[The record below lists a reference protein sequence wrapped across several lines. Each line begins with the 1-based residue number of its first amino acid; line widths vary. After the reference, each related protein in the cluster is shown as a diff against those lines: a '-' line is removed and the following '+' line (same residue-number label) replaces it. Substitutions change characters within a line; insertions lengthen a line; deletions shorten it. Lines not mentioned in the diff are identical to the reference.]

1 MRLRKRQDSPGPDL
15 RAERKARR
23 PQRTLTRPESCHYSC
38 LLHLSYEERN
48 SIMLNV
54 IHSLREGLAK
64 TRKNISDRIGS
75 LILGE
80 KIDESFLDELEEA
93 LIASDVG
100 TQTTAMVL
108 DDLKERFK
116 RNELSSP
123 EQVRER
129 LKQVLF
135 EIVSRGPVSLSLTG
149 TLSVI
154 LIVGVNGTGK
164 TTTIGKLAHRLQ
176 KEGKKVMLAAADTFR
191 AAAAEQLV
199 VWGDRNNIPVIKHK
213 EGADPGAVVF
223 DALAAAKARGME
235 VLIVDTA
242 GRLHT
247 KSNLMEELKKVQRIL
262 ARELPGAPQE
272 TLFVLDATTGQNAL
286 AQARTF
292 HQAIGITG
300 IVLTKL
306 DGTPKGG
313 IVFAI
318 NKELGL
324 PVKFV
329 GIGEGIEDL
338 KDFDPR
344 EFVEALL

>member
-1 MRLRKRQDSPGPDL
+1 
-15 RAERKARR
+15 
-23 PQRTLTRPESCHYSC
+23 
-38 LLHLSYEERN
+38 
-48 SIMLNV
+48 MLNI
-54 IHSLREGLAK
+54 IHSIRDGLAK
-64 TRKNISDRIGS
+64 TRKNLGDRIGS
-75 LILGE
+75 LVLGE
-80 KIDESFLDELEEA
+80 KIDDSFLEELEEA

-100 TQTTAMVL
+100 MKTASLVL
-108 DDLKERFK
+108 ADLKERFK
-116 RNELSSP
+116 RNELSTP
-123 EQVRER
+123 VQVRER

-135 EIVSRGPVSLSLTG
+135 EILAELPAMLALTG
-149 TLSVI
+149 APSVI
-154 LIVGVNGTGK
+154 LVVGVNGTGK
-164 TTTIGKLAHRLQ
+164 TTTIGKLAHRL
-176 KEGKKVMLAAADTFR
+176 KGEGKKVMLAAADTFR
-191 AAAAEQLV
+191 AAAAEQLM
-199 VWGDRNNIPVIKHK
+199 VWGERNGVPVVKHK
-213 EGADPGAVVF
+213 EGADPSAVVF
-223 DALAAAKARGME
+223 DALAAAKARGMD

-262 ARELPGAPQE
+262 AREMPGAPHE
-272 TLFVLDATTGQNAL
+272 TLFVLDASTGQNAFT
-286 AQARTF
+286 QAKIF
-292 HQAIGITG
+292 HQEIGVTG

-324 PVKFV
+324 PVKFI

>member
-1 MRLRKRQDSPGPDL
+1 MI
-15 RAERKARR
+15 
-23 PQRTLTRPESCHYSC
+23 
-38 LLHLSYEERN
+38 N
-48 SIMLNV
+48 I
-54 IHSLREGLAK
+54 IHSLRDGLEK
-64 TRKNISDRIGS
+64 TRKNLGDRIGT
-75 LILGE
+75 LVLGE
-80 KIDESFLDELEEA
+80 KIDDSFLDELEEA

-100 TQTTAMVL
+100 MKTASLVL
-108 DDLKERFK
+108 ADLKERFK

-123 EQVRER
+123 DQVRER

-135 EIVSRGPVSLSLTG
+135 EILAERPASLSLTG
-149 TLSVI
+149 APSVI
-154 LIVGVNGTGK
+154 LVVGVNGTGK

-176 KEGKKVMLAAADTFR
+176 GEGKKVMLAAADTFR
-191 AAAAEQLV
+191 AAAAEQLM
-199 VWGDRNNIPVIKHK
+199 VWGERNGVPVVKHK
-213 EGADPGAVVF
+213 EGADPGAVAF
-223 DALAAAKARGME
+223 DALAAAKARGMD

-247 KSNLMEELKKVQRIL
+247 KSNLMEELKKIQRIL
-262 ARELPGAPQE
+262 ARELPGAPHE
-272 TLFVLDATTGQNAL
+272 TLFVLDATTGQNAF
-286 AQARTF
+286 AQAKTF
-292 HQAIGITG
+292 HQTIGVTG

-324 PVKFV
+324 PVKFI

-344 EFVEALL
+344 EFVEALI

>member
-1 MRLRKRQDSPGPDL
+1 MV
-15 RAERKARR
+15 
-23 PQRTLTRPESCHYSC
+23 
-38 LLHLSYEERN
+38 N
-48 SIMLNV
+48 I
-54 IHSLREGLAK
+54 IHSIRDGLEK
-64 TRKNISDRIGS
+64 TRKNLGDRIGS
-75 LILGE
+75 LVLGE
-80 KIDESFLDELEEA
+80 KIEESFLDELEEA

-100 TQTTAMVL
+100 TQTTSLVL
-108 DDLKERFK
+108 ADLKERFK

-123 EQVRER
+123 VQVRER

-135 EIVSRGPVSLSLTG
+135 EILADRSAALSLPG
-149 TLSVI
+149 TPSVI
-154 LIVGVNGTGK
+154 LVVGVNGTGK

-176 KEGKKVMLAAADTFR
+176 GEGKKVMLAAADTFR
-191 AAAAEQLV
+191 AAAAEQLM
-199 VWGDRNNIPVIKHK
+199 VWGERNNVPVVKHK
-213 EGADPGAVVF
+213 EGADPSAVAF
-223 DALAAAKARGME
+223 DALAAAKARGMD

-247 KSNLMEELKKVQRIL
+247 KWNLMEELKKVQRIL
-262 ARELPGAPQE
+262 ARELPGAPHE

-286 AQARTF
+286 AQAKTF
-292 HQAIGITG
+292 HQAIGVTG

-324 PVKFV
+324 PVKFI

>member
-1 MRLRKRQDSPGPDL
+1 
-15 RAERKARR
+15 
-23 PQRTLTRPESCHYSC
+23 
-38 LLHLSYEERN
+38 
-48 SIMLNV
+48 MLKI
-54 IHSLREGLAK
+54 IHSIRDGLAK
-64 TRKNISDRIGS
+64 TRKNLGDRIGS
-75 LILGE
+75 LVLGE
-80 KIDESFLDELEEA
+80 KIEESFLDELEEA

-100 TQTTAMVL
+100 MKTASLVL
-108 DDLKERFK
+108 TDLKERFK

-123 EQVRER
+123 VQVRER

-135 EIVSRGPVSLSLTG
+135 EILAERPASLSLTG
-149 TLSVI
+149 APSVI
-154 LIVGVNGTGK
+154 LVVGVNGTGK
-164 TTTIGKLAHRLQ
+164 TTTIGKLAHRL
-176 KEGKKVMLAAADTFR
+176 KGEGKQVMLAAADTFR
-191 AAAAEQLV
+191 AAAAEQLMI
-199 VWGDRNNIPVIKHK
+199 WGERNGVPVIKHK
-213 EGADPGAVVF
+213 EGADPGAVAF
-223 DALAAAKARGME
+223 DALAAAKARGMD

-247 KSNLMEELKKVQRIL
+247 KSNLMEELKKVQRII

-272 TLFVLDATTGQNAL
+272 TLFVLDATTGQNAF
-286 AQARTF
+286 AQAKTF
-292 HQAIGITG
+292 HQEIGVTG

-324 PVKFV
+324 PVKFI

>member
-1 MRLRKRQDSPGPDL
+1 
-15 RAERKARR
+15 
-23 PQRTLTRPESCHYSC
+23 
-38 LLHLSYEERN
+38 
-48 SIMLNV
+48 MLNI
-54 IHSLREGLAK
+54 IHSIRDGLAK
-64 TRKNISDRIGS
+64 TRKNFGDRIGS
-75 LILGE
+75 LVLGE
-80 KIDESFLDELEEA
+80 KIDEAFLAELEEA

-100 TQTTAMVL
+100 MKTASLVL
-108 DDLKERFK
+108 ADLKERFK

-123 EQVRER
+123 VHVRER

-135 EIVSRGPVSLSLTG
+135 EILAERPASLTLTG
-149 TLSVI
+149 APSVI
-154 LIVGVNGTGK
+154 LVVGVNGTGK

-176 KEGKKVMLAAADTFR
+176 GEGKKVMLAAADTFR
-191 AAAAEQLV
+191 AAAAEQLM
-199 VWGDRNNIPVIKHK
+199 VWGERNGVPVVKHK
-213 EGADPGAVVF
+213 EGADPSAVVF
-223 DALAAAKARGME
+223 DAIAAAKARGMD

-247 KSNLMEELKKVQRIL
+247 KSNLMEELKKIQRIL
-262 ARELPGAPQE
+262 ARELPGAPHE
-272 TLFVLDATTGQNAL
+272 TLFVLDATTGQNAF
-286 AQARTF
+286 AQAKTF
-292 HQAIGITG
+292 HQTIGVTG

-324 PVKFV
+324 PVKFI